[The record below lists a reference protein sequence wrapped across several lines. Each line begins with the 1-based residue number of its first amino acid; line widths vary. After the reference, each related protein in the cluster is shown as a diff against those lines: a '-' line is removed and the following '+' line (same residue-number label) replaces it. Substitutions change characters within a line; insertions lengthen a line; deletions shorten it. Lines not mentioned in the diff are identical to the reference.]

1 MTAPTF
7 PHNPAPIDVFI
18 SYSHQDNY
26 WRVELEKHLSNLK
39 RDREIADW
47 SDRKIEAGSEWEA
60 ELQDKLESS
69 PIILLLISSDFL
81 ASKYCYDVEMQR
93 AIERHD
99 AGTAKVIPIILR
111 PCDWQ
116 YSKFSKLQVLP
127 QDGAAVTLWK
137 NQDSAFLDVVQG
149 IRRSVDSLTKK
160 VITPQPD
167 NTDQDSNNLALQPP
181 LPPWERAGVRVPG
194 SPSTSPF
201 ITGTPIEHPR
211 QFFGRE
217 KELKRLFNL
226 LKTHPLQNA
235 AIIGKRRSGKTSLLN
250 YLRRIMTTPVEQ
262 LRPGQKCDWLPNPEA
277 YRWIF
282 VDFQDVRMAQRE
294 RLLRFLLESM
304 KLPVPETCDLESF
317 MDQVS
322 GNVQQPTVILMD
334 EIGVGLRRCPEL
346 DDEFWECLR
355 ALATNQ
361 TGGNLAFV
369 LATPESPIDLAHNT
383 GHSSPFFNIFGYTTT
398 LGALTETEAR
408 VLISSSPLPFAT
420 VDIDWILN
428 HSDHWPLLLQVL
440 CQERLFYLQDDN
452 LSNEWQK
459 EGLNQTAKYSDLS
472 KTL

>member
-1 MTAPTF
+1 MTVPTS
-7 PHNPAPIDVFI
+7 PHSPAPIDVFI
-18 SYSHQDNY
+18 SYSHKDDDL
-26 WRVELEKHLSNLK
+26 RSELEKHLTILK
-39 RDREIADW
+39 RQREIADW
-47 SDRKIEAGSEWEA
+47 SDRKIEAGSEWKA
-60 ELQDKLESS
+60 QHRDKLESS
-69 PIILLLISSDFL
+69 PVILLLISVDFL
-81 ASKYCYDVEMQR
+81 ASDDCYDVEMQL

-99 AGTAKVIPIILR
+99 AGTARVIPIILR

-127 QDGAAVTLWK
+127 QEGKAVTLWE

-149 IRRSVDSLTKK
+149 IRQAVESLRSIESKAKK
-160 VITPQPD
+160 
-167 NTDQDSNNLALQPP
+167 
-181 LPPWERAGVRVPG
+181 ERVG
-194 SPSTSPF
+194 SVF
-201 ITGTPIEHPR
+201 ITGAPIEHPKN
-211 QFFGRE
+211 FFGRE

-250 YLRRIMTTPVEQ
+250 YLRRITTTPGGQ

-304 KLPVPETCDLESF
+304 ELPVPETCDLESF

-322 GNVQQPTVILMD
+322 GNVQQPTLILMD
-334 EIGVGLRRCPEL
+334 EVGVGLRRCPEL

-369 LATPESPIDLAHNT
+369 LATPESPMDLARNN
-383 GHSSPFFNIFGYTTT
+383 GHSSPFFNIFGYTTS
-398 LGALTETEAR
+398 LMSLTENEAGQ
-408 VLISSSPLPFAT
+408 LLDTSPLPFVIA
-420 VDIDWILN
+420 DINWIMT
-428 HSDHWPLLLQVL
+428 HSGRWPLLLQIL
-440 CQERLFYLQDDN
+440 CQERLFCLQEDDF
-452 LSNEWQK
+452 SDDWQ
-459 EGLNQTAKYSDLS
+459 EAGLEQVAKYSDLFE
-472 KTL
+472 TP